1 MIHEL
6 STWEEV
12 ANEYRHEPA
21 YRLIIR
27 RAEEKIDE
35 FSDAD
40 ETIEAADIEPN
51 NVDDLIDAYKESEKL
66 IKMICDSLNVE
77 RDDLNEERLD
87 AYKAAYSELQ
97 ELEEVLLDR
106 MDYLTRPVA
115 LDQVRHE
122 FDRADELHADEIKRI
137 TAERDFYK
145 LLSCR

>member
-12 ANEYRHEPA
+12 ANEYRDEPA
-21 YRLIIR
+21 YRLIVR

-40 ETIEAADIEPN
+40 ETIAEADIEPN
-51 NVDDLIDAYKESEKL
+51 SVDDLIDAYKESEEL
-66 IKMICDSLNVE
+66 IKMICESMSIE
-77 RDDLNEERLD
+77 RDDLNEEQLD
-87 AYKAAYSELQ
+87 VYKAAYSELQ
-97 ELEEVLLDR
+97 ELEDVLMYR
-106 MDYLTRPVA
+106 MDYLTRPVTP
-115 LDQVRHE
+115 DGVRHE
-122 FDRADELHADEIKRI
+122 IDRAEELHADEIKRI

>member
-21 YRLIIR
+21 YRLIVS
-27 RAEEKIDE
+27 RAEEKIAE

-40 ETIEAADIEPN
+40 ETIAEANIEPN
-51 NVDDLIDAYKESEKL
+51 NVEDLIDAYKESEKL
-66 IKMICDSLNVE
+66 IIMICDSLEIE
-77 RDDLNEERLD
+77 RDYLNEEQLD

-122 FDRADELHADEIKRI
+122 FDRADDEIKRI

>member
-21 YRLIIR
+21 YRLIVR
-27 RAEEKIDE
+27 CAEEKIAE
-35 FSDAD
+35 FGDAD
-40 ETIEAADIEPN
+40 EMIAEADIEPN

-66 IKMICDSLNVE
+66 IKMICDSLNIE
-77 RDDLNEERLD
+77 RDDLNEEQLD

-106 MDYLTRPVA
+106 MDYLTQPITP
-115 LDQVRHE
+115 DQVRHE

>member
-6 STWEEV
+6 SDWEEV

-51 NVDDLIDAYKESEKL
+51 NVDDLINAYKESEKL
-66 IKMICDSLNVE
+66 IKMICDSLE
-77 RDDLNEERLD
+77 IDRDAINEEQLD

-106 MDYLTRPVA
+106 MDYLTRPVTV
-115 LDQVRHE
+115 DQVRHE

>member
-1 MIHEL
+1 MIHDL
-6 STWEEV
+6 STWEEI

-40 ETIEAADIEPN
+40 EIIAEADIEPDD
-51 NVDDLIDAYKESEKL
+51 VEDLIDAYQESEKL
-66 IKMICDSLNVE
+66 IKMICDSLE
-77 RDDLNEERLD
+77 IDRDLIDEDQLD

-106 MDYLTRPVA
+106 MDYLTRPVTA
-115 LDQVRHE
+115 DQVRHE

>member
-1 MIHEL
+1 MIHDL
-6 STWEEV
+6 STWEEI

-40 ETIEAADIEPN
+40 EIIAEADIEPDD
-51 NVDDLIDAYKESEKL
+51 VEDLIDAYQESEKL
-66 IKMICDSLNVE
+66 IKIICDSLKID
-77 RDDLNEERLD
+77 RDLIDEDQLD
-87 AYKAAYSELQ
+87 AYNTAYSELQ

-106 MDYLTRPVA
+106 MGYLTRPVTV
-115 LDQVRHE
+115 DQVRHE

>member
-1 MIHEL
+1 MVHEL

-35 FSDAD
+35 LGDAD

-66 IKMICDSLNVE
+66 IKMICESLNIE
-77 RDDLNEERLD
+77 RDDINEEQLD

-106 MDYLTRPVA
+106 MDYLTRPVTV
-115 LDQVRHE
+115 DQVRHE
-122 FDRADELHADEIKRI
+122 FDRADDEIKRI

>member
-1 MIHEL
+1 MAHEL

-51 NVDDLIDAYKESEKL
+51 NVDDLIDAYQESEKL
-66 IKMICDSLNVE
+66 IAMICDRLDIE
-77 RDDLNEERLD
+77 RDDLNEEQLD

-106 MDYLTRPVA
+106 MDYLTRPVTP
-115 LDQVRHE
+115 DQVRHE
-122 FDRADELHADEIKRI
+122 FDRADDEIKRI